1 MGVRTHLY
9 PVSLTF
15 PENPEPQQAYLENN
29 ILPLLTVEEA
39 AKILHVSKRTV
50 YRLIKNHRIK
60 QSVIKITDDIT
71 RISLPLLL
79 KEISGDGVA
88 DSRGRR

>member
-1 MGVRTHLY
+1 MGVRTHLH

-15 PENPEPQQAYLENN
+15 PENPEPQQAYRENN

-39 AKILHVSKRTV
+39 AKTLRISSRTI
-50 YRLIKNHRIK
+50 YRLIKNRRIR

-79 KEISGDGVA
+79 KEIAGDRVAASSGSG
-88 DSRGRR
+88 

>member
-15 PENPEPQQAYLENN
+15 PENPENSQHQNS
-29 ILPLLTVEEA
+29 ILPLLTVDEA
-39 AKILHVSKRTV
+39 AKTLRVSRRTI
-50 YRLIKNHRIK
+50 YRLIKNRRIK

-79 KEISGDGVA
+79 KEIAGDRIV
-88 DSRGRR
+88 DS

>member
-15 PENPEPQQAYLENN
+15 PENPEPPQAYRENN

-39 AKILHVSKRTV
+39 AKILRVSRRTV
-50 YRLIKNHRIK
+50 YRLIQNHRIK
-60 QSVIKITDDIT
+60 QSVIKITDDII

-79 KEISGDGVA
+79 KEISGDGIV
-88 DSRGRR
+88 DSSGLR